1 MTLDPHPWARE
12 LVTLHDHA
20 WQRLVRGV
28 HDRHAPA
35 RHPTLATVSPD
46 GLPTARTVVLRAA
59 DPSTGRLEL
68 HTNLHSAKIADLMA
82 TPVAAL
88 HVWDHGSRL
97 QIRLEADVAIATG
110 PEVAAAW
117 ARVPE
122 HSRSAYSSSQRPG
135 HPIPGAL
142 DYDQQ
147 ADPAVFAVLSLSI
160 RSMEL
165 LHLGADHR
173 RAQFTRASH
182 WAGQW
187 LVP

>member
-1 MTLDPHPWARE
+1 MTLDPHPWASE
-12 LVTLHDHA
+12 LVTLHAHA

-35 RHPTLATVSPD
+35 RHPTLATVSSD
-46 GLPTARTVVLRAA
+46 GLPATRTVVLRAA

-68 HTNLHSAKIADLMA
+68 HTNLYSAKIADLMA

-147 ADPAVFAVLSLSI
+147 ADPAVFAVLSLTI

-173 RAQFTRASH
+173 RAQFTRASD